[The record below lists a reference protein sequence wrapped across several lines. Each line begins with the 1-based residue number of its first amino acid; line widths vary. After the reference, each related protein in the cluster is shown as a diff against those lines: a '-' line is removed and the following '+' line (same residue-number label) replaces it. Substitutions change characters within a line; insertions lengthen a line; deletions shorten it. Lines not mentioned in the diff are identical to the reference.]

1 MANVL
6 NLEVVTPAKVLLKEE
21 TTSLIVPAT
30 EGYLGVLPNHAP
42 LITGLQPGMIKYRR
56 GEALHVLSISKGFME
71 VANNVATILVDT
83 AEKPEDIDVERAK
96 AAKERAVKRLHEHYP
111 GIDVHRAELAM
122 HKALARIE
130 AAEYE
135 NIHKP

>member
-1 MANVL
+1 MAKVL
-6 NLEVVTPAKVLLKEE
+6 NLEVVTPEKVLLKVE

-30 EGYLGVLPNHAP
+30 EGYLGVLHNHAP
-42 LITGLQPGMIKYRR
+42 LITGLEPGIIKYRQD
-56 GEALHVLSISKGFME
+56 EDFQVLSISKGFME
-71 VANNVATILVDT
+71 VADNIATILVDT

-96 AAKERAVKRLHEHYP
+96 AAKERAEKRLQERHP
-111 GIDVHRAELAM
+111 GVDVDRAELSL

-130 AAEYE
+130 AVGNR